1 LSKKLFII
9 YYYNME
15 DTCNYVSSRGLLKSC
30 DFHSPKP
37 ISSWNKDTEYL
48 KNMLISNNMKNG
60 MSIYVCSDLL
70 KFFVNEIFPKIQT
83 TFVLVTGDSDLCVP
97 RDILSQNDTFRLIN
111 SPYLLKWF
119 AQNTRFIE
127 NNKIV
132 QMPIG
137 LDYHTIASNPKHPWK
152 VSSES
157 HLPGSQENIL
167 MGLKEKTVPFYERIP
182 KIYITFITTND
193 RFNQRKDSLKII
205 PKELMIKK
213 DKFTSRTELWK
224 EMINYTFILSP
235 AGIGLDCHR
244 TWEALCLGCIP
255 IVCIPEFKNMFEDL
269 PVLVVNKWEEITK
282 ELLQKTIELFKT
294 KKFNYEKLKL
304 SYWKNMMEIK

>member
-1 LSKKLFII
+1 
-9 YYYNME
+9 
-15 DTCNYVSSRGLLKSC
+15 
-30 DFHSPKP
+30 
-37 ISSWNKDTEYL
+37 
-48 KNMLISNNMKNG
+48 
-60 MSIYVCSDLL
+60 
-70 KFFVNEIFPKIQT
+70 
-83 TFVLVTGDSDLCVP
+83 
-97 RDILSQNDTFRLIN
+97 
-111 SPYLLKWF
+111 
-119 AQNTRFIE
+119 
-127 NNKIV
+127 
-132 QMPIG
+132 
-137 LDYHTIASNPKHPWK
+137 
-152 VSSES
+152 
-157 HLPGSQENIL
+157 

-182 KIYITFITTND
+182 KIYITFIATND

-205 PKELMIKK
+205 PKELIIKK

-255 IVCIPEFKNMFEDL
+255 IVCIPEFKIMFEDL

-282 ELLQKTIELFKT
+282 ELLQQTIELFKT

>member
-1 LSKKLFII
+1 
-9 YYYNME
+9 ME

>member
-1 LSKKLFII
+1 MENLC
-9 YYYNME
+9 YYM
-15 DTCNYVSSRGLLKSC
+15 CSRGILKSC

-48 KNMLISNNMKNG
+48 KNMLTSNNMKNG

-97 RDILSQNDTFRLIN
+97 REMLTQNETFKLLN

-119 AQNTRFIE
+119 AQNTRIQD
-127 NNKIV
+127 NDKII
-132 QMPIG
+132 QLPIG
-137 LDYHTIASNPKHPWK
+137 LDYHTISSNPQHPWK
-152 VSSES
+152 LPKENPLPRFQELTLVS
-157 HLPGSQENIL
+157 I
-167 MGLKEKTVPFYERIP
+167 KEKSIPFYERIP
-182 KIYITFITTND
+182 KIYITYITYTTTND
-193 RFNQRKDSLKII
+193 RFGQRQNSLNVI

-213 DKFTSRTELWK
+213 LNFTSRTELWQ

-235 AGIGLDCHR
+235 AGVGLDCHR

-255 IVCIPEFKNMFEDL
+255 IVCIPEFRKMFADL
-269 PVLVVNKWEEITK
+269 PVLVVDNWEQITE
-282 ELLQKTIELFKT
+282 ELLQQTVELFKT
-294 KKFNYEKLKL
+294 KQFNYEKLKL
-304 SYWKNMMEIK
+304 SYWKNMMQIT

>member
-1 LSKKLFII
+1 
-9 YYYNME
+9 M
-15 DTCNYVSSRGLLKSC
+15 CSRGILKSC

-48 KNMLISNNMKNG
+48 KNMLTSNNMKNG

-97 RDILSQNDTFRLIN
+97 REMLTQNETFKLLN

-119 AQNTRFIE
+119 AQNTRIQD
-127 NNKIV
+127 NDKII
-132 QMPIG
+132 QLPIG
-137 LDYHTIASNPKHPWK
+137 LDYHTISSNPQHPWK
-152 VSSES
+152 LPKENPLPRFQELTLVS
-157 HLPGSQENIL
+157 I
-167 MGLKEKTVPFYERIP
+167 KEKSIPFYERIP
-182 KIYITFITTND
+182 KIYITYITYTTTND
-193 RFNQRKDSLKII
+193 RFGQRQNSLNVI

-213 DKFTSRTELWK
+213 LNFTSRTELWQ

-235 AGIGLDCHR
+235 AGVGLDCHR

-255 IVCIPEFKNMFEDL
+255 IVCIPEFRKMFADL
-269 PVLVVNKWEEITK
+269 PVLVVDNWEQITE
-282 ELLQKTIELFKT
+282 ELLQQTVELFKT
-294 KKFNYEKLKL
+294 KQFNYEKLKL
-304 SYWKNMMEIK
+304 SYWKNMMQIT

>member
-1 LSKKLFII
+1 
-9 YYYNME
+9 
-15 DTCNYVSSRGLLKSC
+15 
-30 DFHSPKP
+30 
-37 ISSWNKDTEYL
+37 
-48 KNMLISNNMKNG
+48 MKNG

-83 TFVLVTGDSDLCVP
+83 TFVLVTGDSELCVP
-97 RDILSQNDTFRLIN
+97 RDTLSQNDTFRLIN

-119 AQNTRFIE
+119 AQNTRFTE

-137 LDYHTIASNPKHPWK
+137 LDYHTIASNPKHTWK

-182 KIYITFITTND
+182 KIYITFIATND

-205 PKELMIKK
+205 PKELIIKK

-244 TWEALCLGCIP
+244 TLEALCLGCIP
-255 IVCIPEFKNMFEDL
+255 IVCIPEFKIMFEDL

-282 ELLQKTIELFKT
+282 ELLQQTIELFKT
-294 KKFNYEKLKL
+294 KKINYEKLKL